1 MYCLFQGLLLLI
13 QLTKSNAAI
22 QVGARFHQFCEL
34 FQSLHMHNICIKYNL
49 QSTNNN
55 YMLFFLFFCPPSNRK
70 LLPLRMHLTDSLKS
84 LQRKVTVM
92 EVSGDVTMAENFCAT
107 AVVYGRGFLSRISKE
122 NPICDRSFM
131 YIIGSITNRVILMW
145 KEYC

>member
-1 MYCLFQGLLLLI
+1 
-13 QLTKSNAAI
+13 
-22 QVGARFHQFCEL
+22 
-34 FQSLHMHNICIKYNL
+34 
-49 QSTNNN
+49 
-55 YMLFFLFFCPPSNRK
+55 
-70 LLPLRMHLTDSLKS
+70 MHLTDSLKS

-92 EVSGDVTMAENFCAT
+92 EVSGDVTMAEHFCAT
-107 AVVYGRGFLSRISKE
+107 AVVYGRGLLARISKE

>member
-1 MYCLFQGLLLLI
+1 MYKVQ
-13 QLTKSNAAI
+13 SAI
-22 QVGARFHQFCEL
+22 YKQYEYV
-34 FQSLHMHNICIKYNL
+34 
-49 QSTNNN
+49 
-55 YMLFFLFFCPPSNRK
+55 FFSFFCPPSNRK
-70 LLPLRMHLTDSLKS
+70 LLLLRMHLTDSLKS

-107 AVVYGRGFLSRISKE
+107 AVVYGRGFLSRISRE

-145 KEYC
+145 KEYCY